1 MITRESTTTRLLWA
15 PMRTTVLEHFPAPP
29 GVRAGKAALEQA
41 NVHQDIGPITRYLAE
56 RIMASAR

>member
-1 MITRESTTTRLLWA
+1 
-15 PMRTTVLEHFPAPP
+15 MRTTVLEHFPAPP